1 MDEEPRS
8 SRSGGPVGD
17 DVVSGAG
24 EQKSRRSKRKQLPL
38 WQETILLLG
47 VAKDDLRQTD
57 FMFDTPQFVEG
68 VSDYGSWYIFA

>member
-1 MDEEPRS
+1 MIGHLAVLLGGHGGG
-8 SRSGGPVGD
+8 SRPHHDLFDLSERQY
-17 DVVSGAG
+17 AIA
-24 EQKSRRSKRKQLPL
+24 R
-38 WQETILLLG
+38 LLG